1 MREDQLRE
9 EQRRLQEL
17 KDNLDLQAV
26 KDRERYGVW
35 TIINCTIYILGS
47 SSERRNVYKNWK
59 RKEFYRIN

>member
-26 KDRERYGVW
+26 KDKERYGVL

-59 RKEFYRIN
+59 RK